1 MTPKVEFHFDFGS
14 PNAYLAHLVI
24 PEIERRTGA
33 KFEYVPVLLGG
44 VYKLTGNRSPAE
56 SLVGV
61 KNKPDY
67 ERLETARFIERH
79 GITRFRQNPFF
90 PVNTLTI
97 MRGAIAAQR
106 LGVFERY
113 VDEIYRHMWSEPKK
127 LDDPAVLRDALLE
140 SGFDAERIAELVQDP
155 EVKARLLENTERSVA
170 RGTFGSPTFF
180 VGDEIFFGKDRLR
193 DVEEAIIGTASPESR
208 QSRPLSGGSNIDV
221 ILKRFEQP
229 DEVRTFEK
237 GKFEIIRIGGM
248 TIGRAT
254 YEPGWK
260 WSLHVG
266 PATGASSCAVEHV
279 GIVVSGRATAAMDNG
294 TINEMRPGDV
304 FHIAPGHDRDRSNE
318 RSSTR
323 AHRARD
329 RRARCRA
336 VHEGHADF
344 PAMRFFQRRGAGAE
358 PSGRQ
363 VQGYRRAQR
372 PGAPPGDQGVLRLAN
387 GSAALCQRRVRRRLR
402 HRPRNVR
409 NRRARSVADD
419 PRRKDGDRSD
429 LIIRETPALAE
440 PDAAATSIV

>member
-1 MTPKVEFHFDFGS
+1 MPKVEFHFDFGS

-24 PEIERRTGA
+24 PEIEQQTGA

-56 SLVGV
+56 SLAGI

-67 ERLETARFIERH
+67 ERLETARFLKRH

-127 LDDPAVLRDALLE
+127 LDDPAVLRAALLE
-140 SGFDAERIAELVQDP
+140 SGFASERFEELVQDAD
-155 EVKARLLENTERSVA
+155 VKARLLDNTERSVA

-180 VGDEIFFGKDRLR
+180 VGDAIFFGKDRLR
-193 DVEEAIIGTASPESR
+193 DVEETILAADPPVPRRSQP
-208 QSRPLSGGSNIDV
+208 PNDGSNVDV
-221 ILKRFEQP
+221 VLKRFDQP

-237 GKFEIIRIGGM
+237 GKFEIVRIGGM

-260 WSLHVG
+260 WSVHVG
-266 PATGASSCAVEHV
+266 PATGAASCSVEHV

-294 TINEMRPGDV
+294 AITELRAGEV
-304 FHIAPGHDRDRSNE
+304 FHIAPGHDSWVVGDEPYVSLHFLGADRY
-318 RSSTR
+318 
-323 AHRARD
+323 
-329 RRARCRA
+329 
-336 VHEGHADF
+336 ADH
-344 PAMRFFQRRGAGAE
+344 
-358 PSGRQ
+358 S
-363 VQGYRRAQR
+363 
-372 PGAPPGDQGVLRLAN
+372 
-387 GSAALCQRRVRRRLR
+387 
-402 HRPRNVR
+402 
-409 NRRARSVADD
+409 
-419 PRRKDGDRSD
+419 
-429 LIIRETPALAE
+429 
-440 PDAAATSIV
+440 